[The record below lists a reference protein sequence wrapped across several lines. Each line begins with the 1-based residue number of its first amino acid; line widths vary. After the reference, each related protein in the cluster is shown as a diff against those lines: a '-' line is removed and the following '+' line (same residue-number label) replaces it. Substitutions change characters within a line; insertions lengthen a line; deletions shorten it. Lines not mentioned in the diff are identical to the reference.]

1 MRHMEEM
8 PHALCLIPSA
18 FIAEWMS
25 NPNLS
30 RTSPS
35 PSLHRVI
42 LSEEQCDESKD
53 LHFVMQ
59 VPYPPPS
66 TEFHHSN
73 QIVSR
78 TKLSALPAFAQNHVQ
93 DGALFRGQAR
103 YGRSLAC
110 IFATSNIILSPLL
123 EI

>member
-42 LSEEQCDESKD
+42 LSEEQCDEPKD
-53 LHFVMQ
+53 LQCVSSLLGTHKGADP
-59 VPYPPPS
+59 VPKY
-66 TEFHHSN
+66 
-73 QIVSR
+73 
-78 TKLSALPAFAQNHVQ
+78 
-93 DGALFRGQAR
+93 
-103 YGRSLAC
+103 
-110 IFATSNIILSPLL
+110 
-123 EI
+123 